1 MEPVS
6 HLEAERVRAT
16 LDASA
21 VGVALAPRS
30 VSSTSASAST
40 AGRSRPSLP
49 VYWRVEGSLLE
60 LTTVRPIAFFTWNS
74 QTFIARAVRRSLVL
88 LMALLR
94 PFLYLTNRV
103 AATRIVHSVLRG
115 VTRDRL
121 DLLGEEEFEYKLKPL
136 LKEEGVQRLKA
147 LQSTGADVVLV
158 SQGLDHVMRP
168 LARHLGVRWIIAN
181 RLDFREGV
189 ATGRLLSPVIRPRG
203 LFARIR
209 EAGPDGQQSAAR
221 WVRALG
227 LRGPKAL
234 ASAIV
239 PAMRVEPPRVRPIV
253 YFDEKR
259 YPAQFS
265 VRHALGG
272 KRVMLIGVT
281 GFIGKVW
288 LANTLMDLPE
298 IGKLYLLI
306 RRQKSS
312 PAQKRFE
319 KIIEGSPVFDPLFEK
334 YGERLGASLAEKIE
348 VVEGDVSQP
357 GLGLD
362 SEIASR
368 LRQDLDLIINSS
380 GLTDF
385 NPDLRDA
392 LAVNVDSTHHLI
404 DFIRESDHA
413 ALLHLSTC
421 YVAGQRDGRVGERLR
436 VNYTPAGMAD
446 FDAEKEWHR
455 LHELVKAAE
464 ARAEGPEVAEELTK
478 QALEKEH
485 AAKGLSGQALENQI
499 RKNRVRWL
507 KNYLTEEATRRA
519 KELGWPNTYTFTK
532 SLAESLIAKH
542 IAKDGAR
549 LPIAVVRPAIVETS
563 VAKPFRGW
571 NEGINTSASLSY
583 LLGTAF
589 RQLPSNER
597 KRLDIIPVDAVCAG
611 MTLIGAA
618 LVERRHDP
626 LYQLA
631 TSVTNPCDMGRSIE
645 LTSLGHRKHY
655 RAQEGLEYWLR
666 LRMDAIPVS
675 KERYQRMS
683 APAQKM
689 IIKSIQRVM
698 SPLPSAMTKPLAK
711 TERNLERVEKLVGLF
726 EPFILH
732 NEHDFVADN
741 VEKLSQALSP
751 EEREV
756 FGYDAAGLDWFEYWI
771 DIHIPALRRWT
782 YPLIEGRPLEARAPR
797 LLQMAARPA
806 TTMKEAAASITAENG
821 DAIKTGTNGATWR
834 YS

>member
-1 MEPVS
+1 MES
-6 HLEAERVRAT
+6 LTNFA
-16 LDASA
+16 DAGRKTGFEGNA
-21 VGVALAPRS
+21 
-30 VSSTSASAST
+30 SSGISASAAQPAST
-40 AGRSRPSLP
+40 GPEPAQAEGRPRPASP

-60 LTTVRPIAFFTWNS
+60 LTTIRPIAFFTWNS
-74 QTFIARAVRRSLVL
+74 QTFIARFVRRSLVL

-94 PFLYLTNRV
+94 PFLYATNRK
-103 AATRIVHSVLRG
+103 AATRIVHAVLRG
-115 VTRDRL
+115 ITRDRL
-121 DLLGEEEFEYKLKPL
+121 DSLGEEEFDYKLKPL
-136 LKEEGVQRLKA
+136 LKEEGVRQLKA
-147 LQSTGADVVLV
+147 LQATGAGVVLV

-181 RLDFREGV
+181 RLDFRDGV

-203 LFARIR
+203 IFARIR
-209 EAGPDGQQSAAR
+209 EAGPDGQQSPAR

-239 PAMRVEPPRVRPIV
+239 PAVRVEEPRVRPIV
-253 YFDEKR
+253 YFDETR
-259 YPAQFS
+259 HAERLS
-265 VRHALGG
+265 VRKALAG
-272 KRVMLIGVT
+272 KRVLLIGVT

-288 LANTLMDLPE
+288 LANTLLDLPE

-306 RRQKSS
+306 RRQKSN
-312 PAQKRFE
+312 PARKRFE
-319 KIIEGSPVFDPLFEK
+319 KMLEDSPVFDPVFAK
-334 YGERLGASLAEKIE
+334 YGDGLGALLADKIE
-348 VVEGDVSQP
+348 VVEGDVSQA
-357 GLGLD
+357 GIGLD
-362 SEIASR
+362 PEAAAR
-368 LRQDLDLIINSS
+368 LGKELDLIVNSS

-392 LAVNVDSTHHLI
+392 VAVNVDSTYHLI
-404 DFIRESDHA
+404 EFIRGSNHA

-436 VNYTPAGMAD
+436 PNYNPAGAAD
-446 FDAEKEWHR
+446 FDAEKEWYR
-455 LHELVKAAE
+455 LHEFIESAE
-464 ARAEGPEVAEELTK
+464 LRAEGPEVTGELKK
-478 QALEKEH
+478 QALGKVH
-485 AAKGLSGQALENQI
+485 AAKGLSGAALENQI

-507 KNYLTEEATRRA
+507 KNYLTEEGKKRA
-519 KELGWPNTYTFTK
+519 NELGWPNTYTYTK
-532 SLAESLIAKH
+532 SLAESLIANY
-542 IAKDGAR
+542 GSG
-549 LPIAVVRPAIVETS
+549 LPIAIVRPAIVETS

-583 LLGTAF
+583 LLGTSF

-611 MTLIGAA
+611 MTLIAAA

-645 LTSLGHRKHY
+645 LTSLGHRRHY

-666 LRMDAIPVS
+666 LRLDAISVS
-675 KERYQRMS
+675 KERYNRMS

-689 IIKSIQRVM
+689 IIRSIQTAM
-698 SPLPSAMTKPLAK
+698 SPLPVPKALAK
-711 TERNLERVEKLVGLF
+711 AERSLERVEKLVELF

-741 VEKLSQALSP
+741 VEKLSQALVA
-751 EEREV
+751 EERET
-756 FGYDAAGLDWFEYWI
+756 FGYDTASLDWWEYWI

-782 YPLIEGRPLEARAPR
+782 YPLIEGRPLEAREPR
-797 LLQMAARPA
+797 VLQMPAGEKRAAPTA
-806 TTMKEAAASITAENG
+806 TENSN
-821 DAIKTGTNGATWR
+821 IKTGTNGATWR
-834 YS
+834 FS